1 MARPDYFLKIEGLD
15 GESLDDKHKNEIHVD
30 SFHLGV
36 ANHGSGH
43 QGSGSGSG
51 RAMVHDLHMTKQ
63 TDKAS
68 PNLFIACCNGK
79 HFTKA
84 TLTVKKAGEHPH
96 AYLIY
101 KMDNVLIS
109 SFNSKSHPGGDIAQE
124 TLSLNFTKVEMSYVP
139 QNKDGTAGAKV
150 VKTYDVAANKVS

>member
-15 GESLDDKHKNEIHVD
+15 GESQDDKDKNEIHID
-30 SFHLGV
+30 SFHIGA
-36 ANHGSGH
+36 ANHGSVH
-43 QGSGSGSG
+43 QGTGSGSGK
-51 RAMVHDLHMTKQ
+51 AMVHDLHMTKQ

-79 HFTKA
+79 HFKDA

-101 KMDNVLIS
+101 KMDDVLIS

-124 TLSLNFTKVEMSYVP
+124 TLSLNFRKVEMSYVP
-139 QNKDGTAGAKV
+139 QNKDGTAGAKI
-150 VKTYDVAANKVS
+150 VKTSDVAANKAS